1 MEANVSELLMTCRN
15 DLDDVET
22 GIGSGSRDKLG
33 TYLCRGQAASG
44 IEAAR
49 TYIRLLYGTCE
60 PVAAM
65 RRENVK

>member
-1 MEANVSELLMTCRN
+1 VEASVSELLMTCRN
-15 DLDDVET
+15 VPDDVKI
-22 GIGSGSRDKLG
+22 GIGTGSRDKLG
-33 TYLCRGQAASG
+33 AYLCRGQAASG